1 MSGGRGRIA
10 DSQTL
15 CNSLIREAR
24 PVDLARVWLFTLVPD
39 ISLALRQ
46 LAFAF
51 KLSDMVKQQLD
62 DVFLDALASAQGG
75 GSLQFVHEIRG
86 YIS

>member
-1 MSGGRGRIA
+1 MSGLENILMAPLESGYSRL
-10 DSQTL
+10 SH
-15 CNSLIREAR
+15 NIRS
-24 PVDLARVWLFTLVPD
+24 TD

>member
-1 MSGGRGRIA
+1 LA
-10 DSQTL
+10 DQGA
-15 CNSLIREAR
+15 C
-24 PVDLARVWLFTLVPD
+24 PVDLARVWLFTLSHNIRSTD

-46 LAFAF
+46 LALAF